1 MERKVD
7 AKKLKTI
14 SPVFIDIMYADDMP
28 TT

>member
-28 TT
+28 KT